1 MQTSINAV
9 SMAEAKQILSD
20 KKIDNKEATSLG
32 LNKKEAEELSQ
43 ALQSKTLTEKT
54 ALEKLMQEGHIR
66 ELPNDDG
73 SFIGNLLRNSKI
85 YLQNK
90 FLN

>member
-43 ALQSKTLTEKT
+43 ALQMQNTYRGNCIRKIDTGRTYQRITE
-54 ALEKLMQEGHIR
+54 R
-66 ELPNDDG
+66 
-73 SFIGNLLRNSKI
+73 
-85 YLQNK
+85 
-90 FLN
+90 